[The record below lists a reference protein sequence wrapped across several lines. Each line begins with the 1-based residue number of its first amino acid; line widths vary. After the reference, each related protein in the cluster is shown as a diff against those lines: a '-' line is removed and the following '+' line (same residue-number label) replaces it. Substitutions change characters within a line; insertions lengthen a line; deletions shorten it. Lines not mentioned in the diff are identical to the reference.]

1 MRIPLLIRSL
11 YRLFSIKQ
19 AKKASEENKRSKTIA
34 HETEILEL
42 LTRYGEMK
50 LSDIALEINLSEQR
64 VRAIISKMNEVI
76 PIGNTTSRKYILKE

>member
-1 MRIPLLIRSL
+1 M
-11 YRLFSIKQ
+11 FSINQ
-19 AKKASEENKRSKTIA
+19 AKKTSEENKRSKTIA

-76 PIGNTTSRKYILKE
+76 PIGNTTSRKYKLKE

>member
-1 MRIPLLIRSL
+1 MKILFLIRLL
-11 YRLFSIKQ
+11 YRLFSINQ
-19 AKKASEENKRSKTIA
+19 AKKTSEENKRSKTIA

-76 PIGNTTSRKYILKE
+76 PIGNTTSRKYKLKE

>member
-1 MRIPLLIRSL
+1 
-11 YRLFSIKQ
+11 
-19 AKKASEENKRSKTIA
+19 
-34 HETEILEL
+34 
-42 LTRYGEMK
+42 MK